1 MILPSGV
8 LKAAG
13 TLIAFLPLIL
23 FRAPANSLRSGNE
36 LSTIS
41 WILAEHRGE
50 GNWELYPITI
60 TVDIGEMVTFVTIE
74 NCGKTTI
81 PNLGLPDEIPFPL
94 DYTQSNGTVS
104 IIFSEVP

>member
-1 MILPSGV
+1 MILPSGI

-13 TLIAFLPLIL
+13 ALIVFLPLML

-50 GNWELYPITI
+50 GSWKLYPITI
-60 TVDIGEMVTFVTIE
+60 TVDIGEMVTSVTIE
-74 NCGKTTI
+74 NCGKTTL
-81 PNLGLPDEIPFPL
+81 PNRRLPDEIPFPL
-94 DYTQSNGTVS
+94 DYTEADGTVS

>member
-1 MILPSGV
+1 VILPSGI
-8 LKAAG
+8 LKVAG
-13 TLIAFLPLIL
+13 TLIVFLPLIL
-23 FRAPANSLRSGNE
+23 FRSPVNFLRSGNE

-50 GNWELYPITI
+50 GSWELYPITI
-60 TVDIGEMVTFVTIE
+60 TVDIGEMVTFATIE

-81 PNLGLPDEIPFPL
+81 PNLRLPDYIPFPL
-94 DYTQSNGTVS
+94 DYTETDGTVS